1 MTMTRMEEGSW
12 NGQEHQMIEW
22 GKEVAQGTRLG
33 KVEGESGVEELQW
46 KHGEEGDEIAIQEL
60 EHCQEFFI

>member
-1 MTMTRMEEGSW
+1 MMMKKAEESR
-12 NGQEHQMIEW
+12 NGQGHQMIEW